1 MSLKRLKLNPKL
13 ANHETNWSQC
23 QRCPLGKTADT
34 HVLYRGSIPAQV
46 LFIGEAPGYA
56 EDAVGKPFVGQ
67 SGKLLDKIIF
77 ETHRRTLLRYTYCIT
92 NVVACVP
99 WRWDRDPPANKVRN
113 TYLQDM
119 AEVRP
124 PSKEEAAAC
133 SPRVLELINLCQ
145 PTAIVT
151 LGKPAAK
158 YVPSSPEKYERCE
171 LVHPAFL
178 LRQSN
183 MELDL
188 KRCILKLSAFI
199 SKVL

>member
-1 MSLKRLKLNPKL
+1 MSLKRLKLNPQL
-13 ANHETNWSQC
+13 ANHETNWSNC
-23 QRCPLGKTADT
+23 KRCPLGRTADT

-99 WRWDRDPPANKVRN
+99 WKNPDPIPGG
-113 TYLQDM
+113 DF
-119 AEVRP
+119 EVRP

-133 SPRVLELINLCQ
+133 SPRVLELIELCQ

-188 KRCILKLSAFI
+188 KRCILKLSAFV